1 MDFAISAVVA
11 YLLYLLFEAPAQRL
25 NELFCS
31 GSVNENG
38 GNSGGGNT
46 YADSNRAYI
55 FDGQMHSKST
65 SGEQHKVTS
74 VGDHYNHHHRY
85 QHQHQSSNGVQQSQ
99 HNKAPQT
106 QAQALTHR
114 SKMMT
119 TADDDEFTDGTI
131 ISIRF

>member
-11 YLLYLLFEAPAQRL
+11 YFLYLLFEAPAQRL

-31 GSVNENG
+31 GSASGAE
-38 GNSGGGNT
+38 NSGNGTNT

-55 FDGQMHSKST
+55 FDGQTMTGKSSET
-65 SGEQHKVTS
+65 HKVAS

-85 QHQHQSSNGVQQSQ
+85 NPNQSSKGVQQ
-99 HNKAPQT
+99 P
-106 QAQALTHR
+106 LTHR
-114 SKMMT
+114 SKMT
-119 TADDDEFTDGTI
+119 TADDEFTDGTI